1 MSWWKWKP
9 TTTAVNQYSYK
20 AHATALTVDLMTL
33 TVNPRKELLSWWQA
47 KTQGQCLKI
56 QLVQKRVESWN
67 SRTDTTDCI
76 TFAAYAVDINFGD
89 DCCKEYKKVCV
100 QLPTYTD
107 NVALPAFARYTPC
120 CCAQYTADSLRG
132 VGVGQ
137 DSRFCSCWG
146 VGNDAG
152 ITFCG
157 ITLKLHTFTFCFNN
171 FC

>member
-33 TVNPRKELLSWWQA
+33 TVNPRRELLSWWQA

-89 DCCKEYKKVCV
+89 DCCKEYK
-100 QLPTYTD
+100 
-107 NVALPAFARYTPC
+107 
-120 CCAQYTADSLRG
+120 SLCSASYVHWQRG
-132 VGVGQ
+132 TT
-137 DSRFCSCWG
+137 R
-146 VGNDAG
+146 
-152 ITFCG
+152 IRP
-157 ITLKLHTFTFCFNN
+157 LHTVLLCTVYSRQSPWGRSRTGLQVLLLLRCRKRGWNN
-171 FC
+171 VLRHNTEAAHIYFLL

>member
-33 TVNPRKELLSWWQA
+33 TVNPRRELLSWWQA

-56 QLVQKRVESWN
+56 QLVQKRVESGN

-89 DCCKEYKKVCV
+89 DCCKEYKKSLCSASYVHWQRGTTRIRPLHAVLLCTV
-100 QLPTYTD
+100 YSRQSPWGRSRTGLQVLLLLRCRKRRWN
-107 NVALPAFARYTPC
+107 NV
-120 CCAQYTADSLRG
+120 LRHNTEAAHIY
-132 VGVGQ
+132 
-137 DSRFCSCWG
+137 F
-146 VGNDAG
+146 
-152 ITFCG
+152 
-157 ITLKLHTFTFCFNN
+157 LL
-171 FC
+171 